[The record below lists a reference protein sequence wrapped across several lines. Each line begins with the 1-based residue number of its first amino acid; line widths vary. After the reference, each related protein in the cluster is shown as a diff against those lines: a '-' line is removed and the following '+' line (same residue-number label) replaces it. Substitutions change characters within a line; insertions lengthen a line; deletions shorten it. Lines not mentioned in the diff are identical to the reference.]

1 MDGLSYLAYGHSVRI
16 SARAEER
23 AITSLLPIADS
34 QNALSAAERGKK
46 INGLLSDSHQERNR
60 KSMTAI
66 RGIKKRRNGGDYG
79 TI

>member
-34 QNALSAAERGKK
+34 QNALSAANAAKK
-46 INGLLSDSHQERNR
+46 
-60 KSMTAI
+60 
-66 RGIKKRRNGGDYG
+66 
-79 TI
+79 